1 MSEINIVDDILAPS
15 EVITMNFR
23 GQYPFKVVTM
33 VPMMLRDVMKIS
45 GVDIFER
52 DIRWDFNVD
61 PRDFYGYWVGRRSE
75 DRWTTTFV
83 LVIIQGAQASKD
95 KTGWVNIRIKG
106 TVQTHYQYSN
116 FLQKSFW
123 WFYNLMFYY
132 KQRRQYIEWSKD
144 NIYKM
149 REVLTKALGIPRE
162 E

>member
-1 MSEINIVDDILAPS
+1 MPEINIVDDILAPS

-75 DRWTTTFV
+75 DRWTTTYV

-106 TVQTHYQYSN
+106 TVQTRYEYSN

-144 NIYKM
+144 NVYKM
-149 REVLTKALGIPRE
+149 REILTKALGIPRE

>member
-1 MSEINIVDDILAPS
+1 MPQINIVDDILAPS

-33 VPMMLRDVMKIS
+33 VPMMLRDVMRIS

-75 DRWTTTFV
+75 DRWTTTYV

-106 TVQTHYQYSN
+106 TVQTRYEYSN

-123 WFYNLMFYY
+123 WFYSLMFYY

-144 NIYKM
+144 NVYKM
-149 REVLTKALGIPRE
+149 RDILTKALGIPRE